1 MVNSITHFFKKYFK
15 KKANTT
21 SAYSDNLKFLED
33 VLAEEDP
40 EFAETLKVI
49 QQQSK
54 QLQKKGKFLENII
67 EFFLDIKHHPRLI
80 AFIQFIKKDLK
91 TKIFNLKMF
100 FFVLGSIA
108 LAFGWYKVV
117 KLDYWLNDDQLFINS
132 YADLGSIEVKDFD
145 PKVSFDYFLENSVF
159 SKNSISLKKMIT
171 NIRPSENSTD
181 NPMVVLEM
189 GVESLSAEVVVE
201 IKDREAEFKDL
212 VLRVIE
218 EFDYDELESAEGKEK
233 LSIAV
238 LNEINKSLTT
248 GKARKILLK
257 NFIIKP

>member
-1 MVNSITHFFKKYFK
+1 MVNFFKKFFSK
-15 KKANTT
+15 KTTT

-49 QQQSK
+49 QEQTK
-54 QLQKKGKFLENII
+54 QEALQKNRISLFNRAKDLALHLKELPM
-67 EFFLDIKHHPRLI
+67 LLTSVK
-80 AFIQFIKKDLK
+80 FIKKDLR
-91 TKIFNLKMF
+91 TKILNLKMF
-100 FFVLGSIA
+100 FFISGSIA
-108 LAFGWYKVV
+108 VAFGWYKITQ
-117 KLDYWLNDDQLFINS
+117 LDYWLDDDQLFINS

-189 GVESLSAEVVVE
+189 GVESLSAEVVIE

-218 EFDYDELESAEGKEK
+218 EFNYDELESAEGKEK
-233 LSIAV
+233 LSTAV
-238 LNEINKSLTT
+238 LTEINKSLTT

>member
-1 MVNSITHFFKKYFK
+1 M
-15 KKANTT
+15 T

-49 QQQSK
+49 KK
-54 QLQKKGKFLENII
+54 QTEQEILQKNKTSLFNIAKELVFNLKDHLES
-67 EFFLDIKHHPRLI
+67 IK
-80 AFIQFIKKDLK
+80 FIKKDLK
-91 TKIFNLKMF
+91 LKNLNVKMIVFILVSTGLIFGLYKI
-100 FFVLGSIA
+100 S
-108 LAFGWYKVV
+108 
-117 KLDYWLNDDQLFINS
+117 KLDFWLKDDQLFINS
-132 YADLGSIEVKDFD
+132 YADLGVLEIKDFD
-145 PKVSFDYFLENSVF
+145 PKVRFDYFLENPIF
-159 SKNSISLKKMIT
+159 SKNSVSLKKMIT

-189 GVESLSAEVVVE
+189 GVESLSAEVVIE

-218 EFDYDELESAEGKEK
+218 EFDYDELESASGKEK
-233 LSIAV
+233 LSSAV
-238 LNEINKSLTT
+238 LTEINKSLTT
-248 GKARKILLK
+248 GKARKIFFK

>member
-1 MVNSITHFFKKYFK
+1 MANYFK
-15 KKANTT
+15 KFFSKKSSTT

-54 QLQKKGKFLENII
+54 QLQKKGKLLEYIK
-67 EFFLDIKHHPRLI
+67 ELFLDIKYHPHWMV
-80 AFIQFIKKDLK
+80 FIKFVKKDLK
-91 TKIFNLKMF
+91 TKIFNLKIF
-100 FFVLGSIA
+100 FFVLGSIT
-108 LAFGWYKVV
+108 LVFGWYKMT

-189 GVESLSAEVVVE
+189 AVESLSAEVVIE
-201 IKDREAEFKDL
+201 IKDREAEFTDL

-218 EFDYDELESAEGKEK
+218 EFDYDELESSSGKEK
-233 LSIAV
+233 LSTAV
-238 LNEINKSLTT
+238 LTEINKSLTT

>member
-1 MVNSITHFFKKYFK
+1 MANFFKKFFK

-49 QQQSK
+49 QQQTNQQK
-54 QLQKKGKFLENII
+54 KKGKPLEYIKDLL
-67 EFFLDIKHHPRLI
+67 LDIKHHPHTV
-80 AFIQFIKKDLK
+80 AFVKFIKKDLK
-91 TKIFNLKMF
+91 TKIFNIKMF
-100 FFVLGSIA
+100 FFIA
-108 LAFGWYKVV
+108 CSMAAVFGWYKMT
-117 KLDYWLNDDQLFINS
+117 KLDFWMHDDQLFINS

-189 GVESLSAEVVVE
+189 GVESLSAEVVIE

-238 LNEINKSLTT
+238 LTEINKSLTT